1 MADQVRVGFVG
12 CGGNAQGHMR
22 QVAGSHLHLAPGGQ
36 VRNEDVTPLARI
48 VGVCDVS
55 EAAAQKAA
63 EQFGAQA
70 FPSHKAMLDAG
81 ELDAVYISV
90 PPFAHGEIELDVLD
104 CGLPFFVE
112 KPVALTLELAQ
123 RIASRVRET
132 NTLTC
137 VGYQLRY
144 TAAAQATRA
153 FLADKTVGMA
163 VGRYWRP
170 SGRGNSWLQQWAKSG
185 GQVVEQATHT
195 IDMMRFLCGDVT
207 EVHCLQANRTLK
219 EIDCPDHN
227 VLALKFAS
235 GALGALTTCWAFE
248 GWDGNVVDIF
258 FDRYRIA
265 WSVGAPTIT
274 PACEAFAVDAALGKS
289 IDEVFVEAV
298 RTGDRS
304 GILTPYEDAVK
315 SLAVSLAANASARAD
330 QPKRLTSL

>member
-22 QVAGSHLHLAPGGQ
+22 QVAQDPA
-36 VRNEDVTPLARI
+36 ARI

-55 EAAAQKAA
+55 GEAAAKAA
-63 EQFGAQA
+63 EQFAAQA
-70 FPSHKAMLDAG
+70 FSSHKAMLDAG
-81 ELDAVYISV
+81 GLDAVYISV
-90 PPFAHGEIELDVLD
+90 PPCAHGEIELDVLD

-123 RIASRVRET
+123 RIASRVRES

-144 TAAAQATRA
+144 TAAAQATKA
-153 FLADKTVGMA
+153 FLADRTVGMA
-163 VGRYWRP
+163 VGRYWCP

-195 IDMMRFLCGDVT
+195 IDMMRFLCGEII
-207 EVHCLQANRTLK
+207 EVYCLQANRTLK
-219 EIDCPDHN
+219 AIDCPDHN
-227 VLALKFAS
+227 VLAIKFAS

-265 WSVGAPTIT
+265 WNAAAPAIT
-274 PACEAFAVDAALGKS
+274 PACEAFQVDAALNRS
-289 IDEVFVEAV
+289 IDKVFIEAV

-304 GILTPYEDAVK
+304 GILTPYEDAVR
-315 SLAVSLAANASARAD
+315 SLAVSLAANASARAG
-330 QPKRLTSL
+330 QPKRAGAV